1 MSSFAEPFLH
11 DASEGVV
18 NLGLNVENVIMF
30 LVPRLDKECT
40 APSSHA
46 TIERAKKKL
55 KELEQQHGNKLWSEL
70 LKEELVKAETRN
82 IHNTTIN

>member
-40 APSSHA
+40 APYQREINEYA
-46 TIERAKKKL
+46 D
-55 KELEQQHGNKLWSEL
+55 L
-70 LKEELVKAETRN
+70 L
-82 IHNTTIN
+82 